1 MKQTLSESCAI
12 TRWCSEIKT
21 KQGESVMKT
30 TKLYSLFG
38 VGFTLLAFNT
48 FAMAFED
55 ENAYPGA
62 LCQPEL
68 STQPILR
75 DVGGRMFNIST
86 GSQNWICPIVKHVR
100 VAEEIEFAR
109 ITVVDSNDGGSV
121 SCTLHSGT
129 GAGAS
134 FDSEGPR
141 STGIS
146 QTGTVLLN
154 FGLGTGNTIS
164 GPDGGYYY
172 FRCTIPGVDNG
183 SSGVATYTVSENDG
197 EN

>member
-1 MKQTLSESCAI
+1 
-12 TRWCSEIKT
+12 
-21 KQGESVMKT
+21 MKT

-48 FAMAFED
+48 VAMALED

-62 LCQPEL
+62 LCQPEF
-68 STQPILR
+68 STQAVFR
-75 DVGGRMFNIST
+75 NSTGRMFNTS
-86 GSQNWICPIVKHVR
+86 SSPQNWICPIVKHVR

-109 ITVVDSNDGGSV
+109 ITVVDSNNGDSV
-121 SCTLHSGT
+121 DCTLHSGT
-129 GAGAS
+129 SGGAS

-154 FGLGTGNTIS
+154 FGLGNGNTIN

-172 FRCTIPGVDNG
+172 FRCTIPGTDPG
-183 SSGVATYTVSENDG
+183 SSGIATYTVDENDG
-197 EN
+197 ED